1 MILPDPLFTHQP
13 AEKPRRQRGK
23 NIPLIWDF
31 IRDLLDQ
38 PATQDS
44 LVCWEDREQLTFRIL
59 DSSGLA
65 KAWGKLKGRNNM
77 TYEKFSRA
85 LR

>member
-1 MILPDPLFTHQP
+1 MLSPDPIFTHQP
-13 AEKPRRQRGK
+13 AGGPRRQRGK

-31 IRDLLDQ
+31 TRNLLDQ
-38 PATQDS
+38 PATQAS
-44 LVCWEDREQLTFRIL
+44 LVCWEDREQLTFRVL

-65 KAWGKLKGRNNM
+65 KAWGKLKGSNKM

>member
-1 MILPDPLFTHQP
+1 MLSLDPIFTYHP
-13 AEKPRRQRGK
+13 AVGARRQRGK

-31 IRDLLDQ
+31 IRNLLDQ
-38 PATQDS
+38 PETQSS
-44 LVCWEDREQLTFRIL
+44 LVCWEDREQFTFRVL

-65 KAWGKLKGRNNM
+65 KAWGKLKGSNKM